1 MVKGAW
7 LFMIELIIFLFVLAL
22 IMEIIDSGLGMGYG
36 TVLSPLL
43 LMSGIGA
50 LVVVPSILISQAIGG
65 FVASIFHNKFKN
77 ADLMP
82 KKDKEMSRDL
92 KIVGIITVLGMI
104 ATVAAVFLAVSL
116 PKWALNG
123 YIGIVVLAMGL
134 ILLSKVVFKFSWKKM
149 IFVGALASFNK
160 GLSGGGF
167 GPVTTGGQVIA
178 GQENKNAIGCT
189 TLAEAPICIVAFIT
203 YVLLKGFP
211 DPMVMLPLIAGAA
224 IAAPIGAYLTKKLDS
239 KKLRFILGVLIT
251 VLGAWTIIK
260 LFL

>member
-1 MVKGAW
+1 
-7 LFMIELIIFLFVLAL
+7 MIELIIFLFVLAL

-104 ATVAAVFLAVSL
+104 A
-116 PKWALNG
+116 
-123 YIGIVVLAMGL
+123 
-134 ILLSKVVFKFSWKKM
+134 
-149 IFVGALASFNK
+149 
-160 GLSGGGF
+160 
-167 GPVTTGGQVIA
+167 
-178 GQENKNAIGCT
+178 
-189 TLAEAPICIVAFIT
+189 
-203 YVLLKGFP
+203 
-211 DPMVMLPLIAGAA
+211 
-224 IAAPIGAYLTKKLDS
+224 
-239 KKLRFILGVLIT
+239 
-251 VLGAWTIIK
+251 
-260 LFL
+260 